1 MSGFIGRWGKT
12 RKRNAVMHES
22 SWWEDEKCLIFN
34 IVRISTTY
42 TCTICVK
49 ISNTG
54 LASSICK
61 CLCRL
66 PSLLA
71 GAFHGAKG
79 GLEWRGGAE
88 REKRE
93 GALPASVEEGA
104 SVGRRRGNGRTER
117 GLGVVTHFDAGE
129 GKGRVNELLRETRST
144 NGREKGKLGRGLAA
158 ASLLAF
164 GHEQRRGSAGESRT
178 RCWAIIGPVWR
189 ENEGEPVF
197 CFSNLESELLHWMIW
212 QESCFFISNQA
223 VVNLK
228 LKQTQHHAEK
238 SLPPFLL
245 LLFLCCQEEPREL
258 LS

>member
-22 SWWEDEKCLIFN
+22 SWWEDEKGLIFN

-42 TCTICVK
+42 TCTICIK

-71 GAFHGAKG
+71 GAFHEAKG

-104 SVGRRRGNGRTER
+104 SVGRSVGGGGTDGRSA
-117 GLGVVTHFDAGE
+117 AGA
-129 GKGRVNELLRETRST
+129 L
-144 NGREKGKLGRGLAA
+144 
-158 ASLLAF
+158 
-164 GHEQRRGSAGESRT
+164 
-178 RCWAIIGPVWR
+178 
-189 ENEGEPVF
+189 
-197 CFSNLESELLHWMIW
+197 
-212 QESCFFISNQA
+212 
-223 VVNLK
+223 
-228 LKQTQHHAEK
+228 
-238 SLPPFLL
+238 
-245 LLFLCCQEEPREL
+245 
-258 LS
+258 